1 MSDCPLIMNGIGGIM
16 PQESV
21 TVRYGMRH
29 GIARAIRNAGEVGEI
44 LDAWEQS
51 PHELNELK
59 RNMRDRHP
67 VRHPR
72 DILERATNC
81 RLVNVAQDVSGSQMG
96 QDLP

>member
-16 PQESV
+16 PQEFI

-29 GIARAIRNAGEVGEI
+29 GIARTIRNAGEVGEI
-44 LDAWEQS
+44 LDAWEKN

-59 RNMRDRHP
+59 GNARDRHP

-72 DILERATNC
+72 DILERATDC
-81 RLVNVAQDVSGSQMG
+81 RLVDVEQNRSG
-96 QDLP
+96 